1 MPGCLSGSLISSSKQ
16 TVRKRFEKVKN
27 RNSSFHTA
35 FSSIWPLTELTVK
48 VSHYL
53 FAWSG
58 IKTIKK
64 SLTVAPLPFKAVSLC
79 YFAKSPS
86 YDELCLS
93 DFTVDSSNIDFY
105 INPNWHQVEAHHR
118 ELDFLDTQKPPQQF
132 LTKRVCWLGA
142 NVFISFIL
150 FHF

>member
-1 MPGCLSGSLISSSKQ
+1 MPGCLSGSLISSSKE
-16 TVRKRFEKVKN
+16 TVRKRLEKVKN

-35 FSSIWPLTELTVK
+35 FSSIWPLTELIVE
-48 VSHYL
+48 SQSL
-53 FAWSG
+53 FICLKWDQNHE
-58 IKTIKK
+58 KNV
-64 SLTVAPLPFKAVSLC
+64 LTALPFKAISLC

-105 INPNWHQVEAHHR
+105 NPNWHQVEAHHR